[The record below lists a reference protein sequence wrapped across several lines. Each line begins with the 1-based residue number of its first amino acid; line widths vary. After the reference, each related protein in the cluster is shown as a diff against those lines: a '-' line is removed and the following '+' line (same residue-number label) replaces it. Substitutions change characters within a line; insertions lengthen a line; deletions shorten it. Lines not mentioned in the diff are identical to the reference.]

1 MFTRLT
7 LALALCAAP
16 ALALAQ
22 QPAPVDTSAPEAG
35 PTEDAQPQVYDV
47 QVVARYPHDAEA
59 FTQGLLWHDGFLYET
74 TGRNGFSQVRKVDLP
89 TGKVLEAR
97 DLPPDQFGEGLAL
110 WGGDLIGLTW
120 RDATIHRWS
129 LDTLEPIRS
138 DPFPYEGWGLA
149 TIGNQLVESDGSS
162 TLRFL
167 DPNTYEVQREITV
180 TFSGKPLKQ
189 INELEVVDG
198 LIYANIWHSGFI
210 VAIDPTDGVVRRV
223 IDLRPLAEAVPVQSY
238 EAVLNGIAHDPQTGR
253 WFVTGKLWPSLF
265 EVRFVPREAEVADSA
280 SETAGR

>member
-16 ALALAQ
+16 ALAVAQ
-22 QPAPVDTSAPEAG
+22 QPVPVDTNAPEAG
-35 PTEDAQPQVYDV
+35 PTEEDQLRVYDV
-47 QVVARYPHDAEA
+47 QVVASYPHDAEA

-74 TGRNGFSQVRKVDLP
+74 TGRDGFSQVRKVDLA
-89 TGKVLEAR
+89 TGEVLEAR

-110 WGGDLIGLTW
+110 WGNDLIGLTW
-120 RDATIHRWS
+120 RNATVHRWS
-129 LDTLEPIRS
+129 LDKLEPIRS

-149 TIGNQLVESDGSS
+149 TIGDALVESDGSA

-167 DPNTYEVQREITV
+167 DPETYRLQREIAV
-180 TFSGKPLKQ
+180 TLNGRPLTQ
-189 INELEVVDG
+189 LNELEVVDG
-198 LIYANIWHSGFI
+198 LIYANVWHSGFI
-210 VAIDPTDGVVRRV
+210 VAIDPTTGVVRRV
-223 IDLRPLAEAVPVQSY
+223 IDLRPLADAVPVQSY
-238 EAVLNGIAHDPQTGR
+238 EGVLNGIAHDPQTGR

-280 SETAGR
+280 SDTAGR